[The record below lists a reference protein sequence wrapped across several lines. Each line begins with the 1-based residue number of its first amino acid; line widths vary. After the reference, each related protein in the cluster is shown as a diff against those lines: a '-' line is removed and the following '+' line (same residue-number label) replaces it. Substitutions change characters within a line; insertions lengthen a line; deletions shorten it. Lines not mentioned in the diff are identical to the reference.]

1 MDRGE
6 YTAKACTSTCE
17 PMLYVLIAVTKKAVE
32 LLVWLFSFYLLSKV
46 ISAASTA
53 VANVDARITM
63 MTMILA
69 VVMLTVRRMSESS
82 LPSKMIRACICN
94 ILLKYAA

>member
-17 PMLYVLIAVTKKAVE
+17 PMLYVLIAVAVE

-53 VANVDARITM
+53 VANTDARITM
-63 MTMILA
+63 MIMILA
-69 VVMLTVRRMSESS
+69 VVMLTVRRIITAI
-82 LPSKMIRACICN
+82 KN
-94 ILLKYAA
+94 D